1 MASIKILLRNK
12 PNREGK
18 YPVVLKIIKDRKTKI
33 ITLNMDCLKQDW
45 DITNHQ
51 FKRSTPNHLQ
61 RNRILLKLKDRALKI
76 LDDFSLNEEDF
87 SLAQFENKFRGKQS
101 NLTTVKQFFE
111 EKIDDLI
118 RAGRTGNARAY
129 NGTITSLLKFTKQHD
144 FKFKDVDA
152 SFLDK
157 YETYLR
163 STGYNDGGISVRM
176 RTLRALINDAIR
188 KGIIED
194 KYYPFKSYRISKLK
208 GKSIKKALTLEDIRK
223 IENLDEIQ
231 NPHLAEAKRLF
242 LFSYYTR
249 GMNYHDMMMLTW
261 HNIEQDKII
270 YIRSKTK
277 GRFVIKIM
285 LPVQEILKY
294 YKATNQYSNYIF
306 PILSGKHKTPMQIEN
321 RKSKMLKRF
330 NSDLKKIGS
339 LLEIKTTITSYVAR
353 HSYATN
359 MKFLGVSTDIIS
371 ESMGHKNPSVT
382 QVYLKEFDTTI
393 IDTANEKLL
402 EEPNL
407 GYVA

>member
-12 PNREGK
+12 PNRQGK

-51 FKRSTPNHLQ
+51 FKRSSPNHLQ
-61 RNRILLKLKDRALKI
+61 RNRILLKWKDKALKI
-76 LDDFSLNEEDF
+76 IDDFILNEEDF
-87 SLAQFENKFRGKQS
+87 SLAQFENRFRGKQL

-111 EKIDDLI
+111 EKVNDLNI
-118 RAGRTGNARAY
+118 AGRTGNARAY
-129 NGTITSLLKFTKQHD
+129 YGTKTSLFKFTKQHD
-144 FKFKDVDA
+144 IKFKDIDA
-152 SFLDK
+152 NFLDK

-188 KGIIED
+188 KGIVED
-194 KYYPFKSYRISKLK
+194 KYYPFTSYRISKLK
-208 GKSIKKALTLEDIRK
+208 SKSIKKALTLEDIRK
-223 IENLDEIQ
+223 IKNLDEIQ

-249 GMNYHDMMMLTW
+249 GMNYHDMMLLTW
-261 HNIEQDKII
+261 NDVENDKIT

-285 LPVQEILKY
+285 LPIKEILDY
-294 YKATNQYSNYIF
+294 YKATNSSSNYVF
-306 PILSGKHKTPMQIEN
+306 PILTDKQSTPIQIEN
-321 RKSKMLKRF
+321 RKSKTLKKF

-339 LLEIKTTITSYVAR
+339 ILEINVKITSYVAR

-359 MKFLGVSTDIIS
+359 MKLIGVSTDIIS

-382 QVYLKEFDTTI
+382 QVYLKEFDTSI
-393 IDTANEKLL
+393 IDKENEKLL
-402 EEPNL
+402 QEPSL
-407 GYVA
+407 AYVA